1 MSAMTRRTTSTKG
14 YYANRTPEQ
23 IENDQRTRAA
33 WYQKNKKKQRRVQKA
48 RQEARRG
55 VYQPDDSVTTHTATE
70 ITKVLNGVERS
81 GFRNRSEERR
91 VGEECRSRG
100 SPDP

>member
-1 MSAMTRRTTSTKG
+1 VGTNREAVRDRAKG

-55 VYQPDDSVTTHTATE
+55 AACTNLMTA
-70 ITKVLNGVERS
+70 
-81 GFRNRSEERR
+81 
-91 VGEECRSRG
+91 
-100 SPDP
+100 